1 MKLSQ
6 QIPAINV
13 LNETTKPAVTPA
25 PVVMTPE
32 QLQKLSEIKTRAGW
46 LSPSEVTSLAKGNAT
61 TEAIDA
67 VATMKAKQIIDDQ
80 GSDQPEGNWARRN
93 VYDKL
98 KATTR
103 YTFAG
108 LNFVPEFVQGG
119 IAQFFDDNKDVDGA
133 IISTT
138 LGSLLE
144 NPELQGEGFFP
155 GDKLMEKQAE
165 RARRYR
171 GTVNGSAWTVGR
183 GAANL
188 VFKPKSLPYNIM
200 SGVLD
205 AAVMIR
211 FDPVLPATKA
221 AKILTAGPNKVPR
234 LSVAALKALRE
245 ELATGVGLTK
255 GLAEY
260 GLDGTLYDTFSRT
273 NRRFVTLIDR
283 LVGEKSASRIA
294 EDIFDH
300 KLPNEVVNALAGAK
314 DPEVVRAILAT
325 GWGISDQA
333 LPQDIR
339 NIQKTLFGSRTIM
352 GTAIGDIVHER
363 MPLVDGIRKSRYFT
377 TMAKGTIIVAGDTN
391 DNRKAVKTIISYLR
405 TAGVDADTVDE
416 IASMA
421 VKNFVPSGSDAVRK
435 ATMEVFEGTLKSVM
449 KQDGIKDEVIN
460 ELFTRARSGV
470 EKARIY
476 LQDRAGNATDN
487 GYHTWLMNQ
496 DRGLIPEQQLE
507 LMLSELGYRGT
518 NELAITSPTEL
529 VEMLDRVQVLPD
541 LRDVRRITRSKLF
554 RDVLGKQDKVGKRA
568 ITAKKVRQDITFV
581 TDQKEF
587 DRLGKE
593 LDSLMLKPQKTKNM
607 LDQISE
613 LKKQRNDLK
622 IVRNV
627 KVVTAEEKGALN
639 AIDYVQNQLW
649 KPLALASGGYVVR
662 NSLDAQIRMA
672 FSELPSLLTHPMQYI
687 SLVTGTSKKMS
698 LKFENLAA
706 LGTKANQKTI
716 SKLGQQINELRAIT
730 VRTSKQEAK
739 LAKLVAKQDEMLLT
753 NEGLLDEALQ
763 DLAQELGFGLD
774 KQGLGALDIEDN
786 MIKTGHFSNVSR
798 GSAEGATRHTD
809 AVSQNGYR
817 TFGDPL
823 RRMAA
828 QTFAEFGG
836 VSQTSRDAAASRI
849 VNLIRS
855 NPELQDNVFAMHRKG
870 FQITESGFGRTTTTG
885 AIDLA
890 ALPEDEMVQALY
902 QYAQRISVENAQTLT
917 GGVYEIQF
925 MYAFNRV
932 PKTIGKTTVP
942 TFETGLKTIKDA
954 DGKEISVLKT
964 LVNTEDG
971 KLRVG
976 SIVEISTD
984 EVGVVTGFKN
994 SVSREI
1000 IIDPYTGG
1008 VIESGVSQKADIA
1021 IIQPIENADAFGK
1034 GNGTVFARRIIEN
1047 TPIWDGKRGLP
1058 QTLKRELSQF
1068 EVKDKGE
1075 LNAFQKTMD
1084 GSTDWFFGRVVGTIT
1099 RKLERSPVFREYYY
1113 QEVNALVDRLDPAEA
1128 QKFLTQVTEYATE
1141 AGMTPE
1147 KYVGDKQII
1156 ARMRNI
1162 IAKNE
1167 AAPTGINPAL
1177 VKQEGILFHGTP
1189 QALPNGQ
1196 FSDIFS
1202 VSAPDAN
1209 NLFGRGIYLTDNPDV
1224 GIAYTVKGA
1233 KNKKSIVDGKT
1244 VNKEGFV
1251 YKVKIT
1257 NKENFIDLRK
1267 PAPKLN
1273 EILWSQI
1280 SDEAIS
1286 FLEKYSPSYTDEG
1299 LQKFISLLNDEK
1311 ATGEV
1316 VFSSFKKLFAGME
1329 TSEVDSVIQ
1338 EVTLALREVADG
1350 VIYQGG
1356 VRRGGLGEHTAY
1368 VVLNDKALNVVEEL
1382 SPMAKSVVAGGDVTI
1397 NELDEFAKVQAVGK
1411 MKELLYDASER
1422 SNLQDALRIIMPF
1435 APAWKEIIGTYAGF
1449 FKSNPIGA
1457 ARSFQRIYTGIG
1469 NADPDND
1476 GRGFFYKDPTTGQQ
1490 MFTFPGSGTLAKAL
1504 TGLDA
1509 TIEAPV
1515 NRLSQGIQ
1523 AFPALGPMAQI
1534 AVSTW
1539 MPDVPETD
1547 AMVGILLPYGR
1558 KGPEALLPLGYLQKL
1573 KSAWTSDED
1582 DVTSIYFN
1590 TYAETLRALSA
1601 TGDYDLSSKDGV
1613 LQLEKDAKFKA
1624 RILTT
1629 FRAVSQFT
1637 GPTSGTIE
1645 FKVPT
1650 NEGDQFISA
1659 LIKEFYDMQ
1668 ADPAIGYDKAVPQFL
1683 AKYGDEVAL
1692 YVSSKSRAAV
1702 EGLEATSEFNDWER
1716 RNGDLISLYPEV
1728 SRYLAPAGSDFNFTV
1743 YDRQTRAGERVKLTD
1758 DQIIE
1763 LAQVRIGSANFRAAR
1778 QQVGPYP
1785 SDEAKDLLKRYRA
1798 FLSKKYPGFPAVAE
1812 FQVGKYYND
1821 ILELKQLV
1829 FDKRVTVDGTV
1840 TAIRQYLLAREQ
1852 AIAASGVSES
1862 GFRSAKSA
1870 EPLRD
1875 KLASIGL
1882 VLSES
1887 EPNFAR
1893 IYDRLLAS
1901 EVE

>member
-1 MKLSQ
+1 
-6 QIPAINV
+6 
-13 LNETTKPAVTPA
+13 
-25 PVVMTPE
+25 
-32 QLQKLSEIKTRAGW
+32 
-46 LSPSEVTSLAKGNAT
+46 
-61 TEAIDA
+61 
-67 VATMKAKQIIDDQ
+67 
-80 GSDQPEGNWARRN
+80 
-93 VYDKL
+93 
-98 KATTR
+98 
-103 YTFAG
+103 
-108 LNFVPEFVQGG
+108 
-119 IAQFFDDNKDVDGA
+119 
-133 IISTT
+133 
-138 LGSLLE
+138 
-144 NPELQGEGFFP
+144 
-155 GDKLMEKQAE
+155 
-165 RARRYR
+165 
-171 GTVNGSAWTVGR
+171 
-183 GAANL
+183 
-188 VFKPKSLPYNIM
+188 
-200 SGVLD
+200 
-205 AAVMIR
+205 
-211 FDPVLPATKA
+211 
-221 AKILTAGPNKVPR
+221 
-234 LSVAALKALRE
+234 
-245 ELATGVGLTK
+245 
-255 GLAEY
+255 
-260 GLDGTLYDTFSRT
+260 
-273 NRRFVTLIDR
+273 
-283 LVGEKSASRIA
+283 
-294 EDIFDH
+294 
-300 KLPNEVVNALAGAK
+300 
-314 DPEVVRAILAT
+314 
-325 GWGISDQA
+325 
-333 LPQDIR
+333 
-339 NIQKTLFGSRTIM
+339 
-352 GTAIGDIVHER
+352 
-363 MPLVDGIRKSRYFT
+363 
-377 TMAKGTIIVAGDTN
+377 
-391 DNRKAVKTIISYLR
+391 
-405 TAGVDADTVDE
+405 
-416 IASMA
+416 
-421 VKNFVPSGSDAVRK
+421 
-435 ATMEVFEGTLKSVM
+435 
-449 KQDGIKDEVIN
+449 
-460 ELFTRARSGV
+460 
-470 EKARIY
+470 
-476 LQDRAGNATDN
+476 
-487 GYHTWLMNQ
+487 
-496 DRGLIPEQQLE
+496 
-507 LMLSELGYRGT
+507 
-518 NELAITSPTEL
+518 
-529 VEMLDRVQVLPD
+529 
-541 LRDVRRITRSKLF
+541 
-554 RDVLGKQDKVGKRA
+554 
-568 ITAKKVRQDITFV
+568 
-581 TDQKEF
+581 
-587 DRLGKE
+587 
-593 LDSLMLKPQKTKNM
+593 
-607 LDQISE
+607 
-613 LKKQRNDLK
+613 
-622 IVRNV
+622 
-627 KVVTAEEKGALN
+627 
-639 AIDYVQNQLW
+639 
-649 KPLALASGGYVVR
+649 
-662 NSLDAQIRMA
+662 
-672 FSELPSLLTHPMQYI
+672 
-687 SLVTGTSKKMS
+687 
-698 LKFENLAA
+698 
-706 LGTKANQKTI
+706 
-716 SKLGQQINELRAIT
+716 
-730 VRTSKQEAK
+730 
-739 LAKLVAKQDEMLLT
+739 MLLT

-870 FQITESGFGRTTTTG
+870 FQITESAFGRTTTTG

-1156 ARMRNI
+1156 ARMR
-1162 IAKNE
+1162 A
-1167 AAPTGINPAL
+1167 
-1177 VKQEGILFHGTP
+1177 
-1189 QALPNGQ
+1189 
-1196 FSDIFS
+1196 SS
-1202 VSAPDAN
+1202 
-1209 NLFGRGIYLTDNPDV
+1209 
-1224 GIAYTVKGA
+1224 
-1233 KNKKSIVDGKT
+1233 KT
-1244 VNKEGFV
+1244 
-1251 YKVKIT
+1251 
-1257 NKENFIDLRK
+1257 
-1267 PAPKLN
+1267 A
-1273 EILWSQI
+1273 
-1280 SDEAIS
+1280 
-1286 FLEKYSPSYTDEG
+1286 
-1299 LQKFISLLNDEK
+1299 
-1311 ATGEV
+1311 
-1316 VFSSFKKLFAGME
+1316 
-1329 TSEVDSVIQ
+1329 
-1338 EVTLALREVADG
+1338 
-1350 VIYQGG
+1350 
-1356 VRRGGLGEHTAY
+1356 
-1368 VVLNDKALNVVEEL
+1368 
-1382 SPMAKSVVAGGDVTI
+1382 GDVTI